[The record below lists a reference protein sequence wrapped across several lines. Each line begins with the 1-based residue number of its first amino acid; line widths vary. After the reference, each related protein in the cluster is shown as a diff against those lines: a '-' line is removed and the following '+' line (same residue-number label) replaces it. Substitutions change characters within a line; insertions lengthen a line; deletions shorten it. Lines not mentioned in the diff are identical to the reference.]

1 MPPAPPPPGG
11 QPQKPNPPQKPAP
24 APAGPRA
31 GAQPAAP
38 TAKPAAPPAKPA
50 APPAKPAAPPA
61 KPAAPRPAAP
71 KPKMKEVFYC
81 PCGAKF
87 NVTGVKQGA
96 KIQCSRCRKVHLL
109 TPDQVKLEKVEK
121 EFVNTKRYA
130 KPAPP
135 PPPPPPDTSQPPEEE
150 VVPARHLIYSVKESL
165 RLIATLVCIALL
177 ACFWVP
183 FPTTGGSKMA
193 WQVMSDDAL
202 APGFTGKFL
211 VGYAFV
217 AGLAALIVA
226 WLAKGNLRGG
236 LLVAAAAPMLAVPL
250 FKDPSRLEPITGGG
264 GWLRLS
270 LAGVLAI
277 AVAVSYARVFFSW
290 SWVCR
295 VLMFAFGA
303 GVVALYFLPSDL
315 GAGRTSLMGFI
326 LEEAKKGSSA
336 YLKLIPL
343 GIGVFTFFATFLGKG
358 GKWFAMLI
366 VLAGLVWY
374 LLDPLRQGYSTWKGG
389 GKTLMQVFDAV
400 RTPTTLATCALLV
413 VFGLGDWIACTLL
426 RIHILKLQEKRA

>member
-1 MPPAPPPPGG
+1 MPPAPPPAGG
-11 QPQKPNPPQKPAP
+11 PPQKPNPPPKPAP
-24 APAGPRA
+24 PAAAKPASPAAA
-31 GAQPAAP
+31 GPAAP
-38 TAKPAAPPAKPA
+38 AAKPAPPRPGA
-50 APPAKPAAPPA
+50 
-61 KPAAPRPAAP
+61 PAAP
-71 KPKMKEVFYC
+71 KPKMKEVFFC

-87 NVTGVKQGA
+87 NVSGVKQGA
-96 KIQCSRCRKVHLL
+96 KIQCSRCRKVTTL
-109 TPDQVKLEKVEK
+109 TPDKVKLEKVEK
-121 EFVNTKRYA
+121 EFVNTKRYQ

-165 RLIATLVCIALL
+165 RFIATMVCIALL

-183 FPTTGGSKMA
+183 FPTSGGSKMA

-236 LLVAAAAPMLAVPL
+236 LLVAAAGPMILVPL

-270 LAGVLAI
+270 LAAAVAL

-290 SWVCR
+290 SWAAR
-295 VLMFAFGA
+295 VLMFILGA
-303 GVVALYFLPSDL
+303 GVVALYFVPSDL
-315 GAGRTSLMGFI
+315 GAGRTSLLGWV

-343 GIGVFTFFATFLGKG
+343 GIGIFTFFATFLGKG

-366 VLAGLVWY
+366 VLAGILWY

-389 GKTLMQVFDAV
+389 GKTIMQVFDAV

-413 VFGLGDWIACTLL
+413 VFGVGDWMACTLL
-426 RIHILKLQEKRA
+426 RLHILKLQEKQA

>member
-1 MPPAPPPPGG
+1 MPPAPPPAGG
-11 QPQKPNPPQKPAP
+11 QPPKPIPPQKPAQP
-24 APAGPRA
+24 AAAPAG
-31 GAQPAAP
+31 
-38 TAKPAAPPAKPA
+38 
-50 APPAKPAAPPA
+50 
-61 KPAAPRPAAP
+61 KPAAPRPAAPAAPRPAAPAAP
-71 KPKMKEVFYC
+71 KPKMKEVFFC

-96 KIQCSRCRKVHLL
+96 KIQCSRCRKVHTL
-109 TPDQVKLEKVEK
+109 TPDKVRLEKVEK

-130 KPAPP
+130 KPAAP
-135 PPPPPPDTSQPPEEE
+135 PPPPPPDTSQPPEED
-150 VVPARHLIYSVKESL
+150 VVPAPHLIYSVKESL
-165 RLIATLVCIALL
+165 RFLATLVCIALL

-183 FPTTGGSKMA
+183 FPTSGGSKMA

-211 VGYAFV
+211 VGYAFA
-217 AGLAALIVA
+217 AGLGALFVA

-236 LLVAAAAPMLAVPL
+236 LLLVVAAPMLAVPL
-250 FKDPSRLEPITGGG
+250 FKDPSRLEPITGGS

-270 LAGVLAI
+270 LAAVVAL

-290 SWVCR
+290 SWSAR
-295 VLMFAFGA
+295 VLMFALGA
-303 GVVALYFLPSDL
+303 GVVTLYFLPSDL
-315 GAGRTSLMGFI
+315 GAGRTSLMGSI

-366 VLAGLVWY
+366 VLAGVVWY
-374 LLDPLRQGYSTWKGG
+374 LLDPLRQGYTTWKAG

-426 RIHILKLQEKRA
+426 RLHILKLQEKQP